1 LLLKCSRNFTRDDI
15 SSQNEKSKP
24 EKKIHHAKTFFYKS
38 PAPRKTKN
46 KVSPFFGDF
55 LESKSQSA
63 IFGGSDLEIKP
74 LEYINRR
81 FYNFQFIIRNKIEV

>member
-1 LLLKCSRNFTRDDI
+1 MLTLFYPLRYIVTKRKTQTQKKNLRA
-15 SSQNEKSKP
+15 KP
-24 EKKIHHAKTFFYKS
+24 LFYKS

-46 KVSPFFGDF
+46 KVSPFFTGF
-55 LESKSQSA
+55 LQHKSQST

-81 FYNFQFIIRNKIEV
+81 FYKFQFIIRTKLKL